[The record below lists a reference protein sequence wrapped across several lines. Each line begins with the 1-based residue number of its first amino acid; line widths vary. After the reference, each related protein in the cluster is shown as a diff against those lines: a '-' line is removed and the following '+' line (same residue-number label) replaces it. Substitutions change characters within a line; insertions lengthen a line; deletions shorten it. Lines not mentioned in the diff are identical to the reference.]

1 MPSQCCICHGRLH
14 SDKWKEIVEL
24 VASGS
29 SVSHMLKFPSEEQ
42 DQESCWAM
50 RLCGFCIEEGNE
62 HCGCHASH
70 IDSEE
75 ETDEDTGF
83 VETKS
88 EEDCRSHKRA
98 STVEVEDDSSDN
110 DSGDGESSD
119 IDLSGDSSVD
129 NVFGRSA
136 DV

>member
-75 ETDEDTGF
+75 ETDEDT
-83 VETKS
+83 
-88 EEDCRSHKRA
+88 
-98 STVEVEDDSSDN
+98 TVEVEDDSSDN

>member
-62 HCGCHASH
+62 Q
-70 IDSEE
+70 